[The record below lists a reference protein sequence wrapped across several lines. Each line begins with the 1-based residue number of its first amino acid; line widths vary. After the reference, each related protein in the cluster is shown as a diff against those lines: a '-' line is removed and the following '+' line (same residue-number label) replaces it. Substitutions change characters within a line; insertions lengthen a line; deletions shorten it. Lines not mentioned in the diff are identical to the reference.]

1 MTLRHFINTLDYS
14 KEELL
19 DLIELTRILK
29 VADKQGYT
37 PKLLR
42 GASLGMIFEEPSTRT
57 RISFEVAMTKLG
69 GHALY
74 LKPGEIHLGGY
85 ESLSDTATVVS
96 RMVDVVMIRALKHE
110 TVAGF
115 AEAATVP
122 VINGLT
128 DYTHPTQVVC
138 DVFTMM
144 ENKLPEKALE
154 DLKVV
159 FVGSG
164 TGSVMSSLMFIT
176 TKMGMNFTLAT
187 PDKYRPPD
195 DWVQS
200 AEENCKVSRGTVVVT
215 PDVDEAVKDADFIYT
230 DLWWWVDMED
240 QIPERRAAFMPHYQ
254 INMGLLQK
262 APAHCK
268 VMHCL
273 PASRGVEATDEALD
287 SPQSI
292 IFDQSEN
299 RLHAE
304 KGILAWLTYPRLN
317 HPSEEL
323 KAYHRAQAEA
333 FMDRWL

>member
-1 MTLRHFINTLDYS
+1 MTLRHFIETQDYT

-19 DLIELTRILK
+19 DLIELIRMLK
-29 VADKQGYT
+29 AADKQGYT
-37 PKLLR
+37 PKLLK

-85 ESLSDTATVVS
+85 ESLSDTAIVVS
-96 RMVDVVMIRALKHE
+96 RMVDVIMARTLKHE
-110 TVAGF
+110 TITGL

-128 DYTHPTQVVC
+128 DITHPTQVIC

-144 ENKLPEKALE
+144 EHKVPGKPLE
-154 DLKVV
+154 DLNVT

-164 TGSVMSSLMFIT
+164 TGCVMNSLMHIT
-176 TKMGMNFTLAT
+176 TKIGMDFTLAT
-187 PDKYRPPD
+187 PDKYRPPVE
-195 DWVQS
+195 WVRT
-200 AEENCKVSRGTVVVT
+200 AEDNCRLSGGTVTVT
-215 PDVDEAVKDADFIYT
+215 PDVAAAVKEADFIYT

-240 QIPERRAAFMPHYQ
+240 QIPERRAAFMPTYQ
-254 INMGLLQK
+254 INMELLKK
-262 APAHCK
+262 APSHCK
-268 VMHCL
+268 IMHCL

-287 SPQSI
+287 SAQSI

-299 RLHAE
+299 RLHTE
-304 KGILAWLTYPRLN
+304 KGILTWLVYPRLKR
-317 HPSEEL
+317 PSEEL
-323 KAYHRAQAEA
+323 KAYHTGRIEA
-333 FMDRWL
+333 FLENGL